1 MSVKNNKRD
10 KKSQKGLIKGAPTA
24 VLVSVA
30 IHAALLLIAGGL
42 VVFKMIE
49 KKEAQFVPPAKIERP
64 KMDLK
69 KPRVKVKKTSKPRTA
84 KRIVSKSVASM
95 PDIQLPDISSAGSG
109 LGGGVGGYELV
120 PDVAE
125 MSMFG
130 GTKSVAVGNDFEG
143 TFYSL
148 QYDRRGKKTSIDDP
162 EYMSTIRRFVELG
175 WNPYVFAPY
184 YRAPQKLYTTHL
196 FIPTISSEFG
206 PSHFGIPAGPNFDPI
221 LWCVHYKGK
230 IMRKEGGRYRFWGFG
245 DDVLLVRVNGE
256 VVFNGSWGNDRQEFC
271 EWERHPE
278 DYKYYMGHAQAA
290 VGKWFELEPGVPV
303 EMEVLIGEIPGGFFC
318 AYLVVED
325 EAEDYATNRQGMP
338 ILPVFKTAE
347 IQERIKDKIRYTLIP
362 DEADLDSE
370 LMFNVY

>member
-1 MSVKNNKRD
+1 MKRESR
-10 KKSQKGLIKGAPTA
+10 KRKGLVKGAPTA
-24 VLVSVA
+24 VILTAA
-30 IHAALLLIAGGL
+30 IHLALLAVAGGL
-42 VVFKMIE
+42 VVFTAIKKAE
-49 KKEAQFVPPAKIERP
+49 KKFVPPPPVDRP

-69 KPRVKVKKTSKPRTA
+69 KPRVKTKKASKPRATQ
-84 KRIVSKSVASM
+84 RITSKSVASM

-120 PDVAE
+120 PDTSG
-125 MSMFG
+125 MSVFG
-130 GTKSVAVGNDFEG
+130 GSRSVAVGNDFEG

-148 QYDRRGKKTSIDDP
+148 RYDRRGKETSVDDP
-162 EYMSTIRRFVELG
+162 EYKNTIRRFVEVG
-175 WNPYVFAPY
+175 WNPYVFAPF
-184 YRAPQKLYTTHL
+184 YRSAQKLYTTQI

-206 PSHFGIPAGPNFDPI
+206 PANFGIPAGPEFDPY

-256 VVFNGSWGNDRQEFC
+256 VVLNASWGDFRTEVCDWERQED
-271 EWERHPE
+271 
-278 DYKYYMGHAQAA
+278 DYKYFIGHAQAA

-303 EMEVLIGEIPGGFFC
+303 EMEVLFGEIPGGQFC

-325 EAEDYATNRQGMP
+325 ADEDYAENEQGMP

-347 IQERIKDKIRYTLIP
+347 IPDRIKDKIKYTLIP
-362 DEADLDSE
+362 GEADLDSD
-370 LMFNVY
+370 LMFNIY